1 MTTEQISS
9 LQEIGR
15 NAMLGITEMID
26 ATDKERAAAAAFA
39 KSLSREQCVKILT
52 EECGIQCYDDEDLDE
67 LQDAVAAN
75 IEDETCSPD
84 GFEFDE
90 DDARERIQED
100 PLEITVRS
108 DWVSTSDEMKPSEY
122 CILLAT
128 GGPAVRIIG
137 DLEDG
142 EATSAKLQTQEWGT
156 PWTDYKSL
164 YEEDEDLL
172 TYARNFYFGS

>member
-1 MTTEQISS
+1 MTTEQASS

-26 ATDKERAAAAAFA
+26 ATDKERAAAAFA
-39 KSLSREQCVKILT
+39 KSLSREQCIKILT
-52 EECGIQCYDDEDLDE
+52 NECSIQCDDEELDE
-67 LQDAVAAN
+67 LQDAVATN

-122 CILLAT
+122 CILLTT

-156 PWTDYKSL
+156 PWTDYESSS
-164 YEEDEDLL
+164 EEDEDLL
-172 TYARNFYFGS
+172 TYASNFYFGS